1 MEIGNQLTL
10 PLCPLPIRNSCCC
23 PVWMAQGTVRP
34 FRKRT
39 PAKLHDRDCSLP
51 PKSVSYFL
59 GIAPPLGFHCL
70 RFRAVC
76 AHSGIVLLTSGISV
90 GGYQSAQ
97 PQRISN
103 LRRIHDQPGTWGASI
118 NLPAPVALLFP
129 RHAPCECN
137 QAIVRWARCAI
148 LAGGCCKVCDLI
160 GKTGGAL
167 PSSPHGPDL

>member
-1 MEIGNQLTL
+1 V
-10 PLCPLPIRNSCCC
+10 S
-23 PVWMAQGTVRP
+23 RP
-34 FRKRT
+34 FSDGRSSTLAWRLFDPFVKALPRSFT
-39 PAKLHDRDCSLP
+39 TEIVRYPPNRCLTSSELLHL
-51 PKSVSYFL
+51 
-59 GIAPPLGFHCL
+59 LGFHCL

-90 GGYQSAQ
+90 GGYQSDQ
-97 PQRISN
+97 PERIGN
-103 LRRIHDQPGTWGASI
+103 LRRIHDQLDTWGASI

-129 RHAPCECN
+129 RHSPCECN

-167 PSSPHGPDL
+167 PPSPHGPDL